1 MFKRVL
7 CLLLFIMIFA
17 TGCGRK
23 KDEPKDL
30 LDTIKARGK
39 VIVGVKNDT
48 KPFGFLDKDGNLIG
62 YDIDIAKKIA
72 YLIFGDENQIEFVP
86 VTPSNRIMKLN
97 SGQVD
102 MLVATMSVTSQR
114 LQLFDFSTTY
124 HIAGQ
129 VYQNSMENISN
140 ELDGFEIPT
149 NVAVLKQLIS
159 KLPSGVTK
167 QTGAQII
174 KQTMEALGISMTS
187 VLQEAQQVQEG
198 LNNSAR
204 DCQSTIIE
212 YRKQINLLEKQAQKY
227 QRQYAALNDIISLFI
242 QTSH

>member
-1 MFKRVL
+1 M
-7 CLLLFIMIFA
+7 A
-17 TGCGRK
+17 
-23 KDEPKDL
+23 
-30 LDTIKARGK
+30 
-39 VIVGVKNDT
+39 
-48 KPFGFLDKDGNLIG
+48 
-62 YDIDIAKKIA
+62 
-72 YLIFGDENQIEFVP
+72 
-86 VTPSNRIMKLN
+86 SNRITEGVGKKIVEALKKQSDIEIVPVPENKFQTNTPQNTTEYNTNIN
-97 SGQVD
+97 SEVEFIDKHDDDIQPELTFETAKYSEPAFTPPPV
-102 MLVATMSVTSQR
+102 MPQPQPQPQPSINLYSQP
-114 LQLFDFSTTY
+114 
-124 HIAGQ
+124 AGQ

>member
-1 MFKRVL
+1 M
-7 CLLLFIMIFA
+7 A
-17 TGCGRK
+17 
-23 KDEPKDL
+23 
-30 LDTIKARGK
+30 
-39 VIVGVKNDT
+39 
-48 KPFGFLDKDGNLIG
+48 
-62 YDIDIAKKIA
+62 
-72 YLIFGDENQIEFVP
+72 
-86 VTPSNRIMKLN
+86 SNRITEGVGKKIVEALKKQSDIEIIPVPESHFNTQEEPMPQPEVEYVENNEEEIQPELTFEAATYSEPSSTPPPVMPQPQISRPAYTQQPAMNN
-97 SGQVD
+97 SSF
-102 MLVATMSVTSQR
+102 AANSSTMDS
-114 LQLFDFSTTY
+114 
-124 HIAGQ
+124 
-129 VYQNSMENISN
+129 ISN

-174 KQTMEALGISMTS
+174 KQTMEALGISMNS

-204 DCQSTIIE
+204 DCQTTIIE

-242 QTSH
+242 QTNH

>member
-1 MFKRVL
+1 M
-7 CLLLFIMIFA
+7 A
-17 TGCGRK
+17 
-23 KDEPKDL
+23 
-30 LDTIKARGK
+30 
-39 VIVGVKNDT
+39 
-48 KPFGFLDKDGNLIG
+48 
-62 YDIDIAKKIA
+62 
-72 YLIFGDENQIEFVP
+72 
-86 VTPSNRIMKLN
+86 SNRITEGVGKKIVEALKKQSDIEIIPVPESHFNTQEEPLPQPEVEYVENNEEEIQPELTFEAATYSEPSFTPPPVMPQPQISRPAYTQQPAMNN
-97 SGQVD
+97 SSF
-102 MLVATMSVTSQR
+102 AANSSTMDS
-114 LQLFDFSTTY
+114 
-124 HIAGQ
+124 
-129 VYQNSMENISN
+129 ISN

-174 KQTMEALGISMTS
+174 KQTMEALGISMNS

-204 DCQSTIIE
+204 DCQTTIIE

-242 QTSH
+242 QTNH

>member
-1 MFKRVL
+1 M
-7 CLLLFIMIFA
+7 A
-17 TGCGRK
+17 
-23 KDEPKDL
+23 
-30 LDTIKARGK
+30 
-39 VIVGVKNDT
+39 
-48 KPFGFLDKDGNLIG
+48 
-62 YDIDIAKKIA
+62 
-72 YLIFGDENQIEFVP
+72 
-86 VTPSNRIMKLN
+86 SNRITEGVGKKIVEALKKQSDIEIIPVPESHFNTQEEPMPQPEVEYVENNEEEIQPELTFEAATYSEPSFTPPPVMPQPQISRPAYTQQPAMNN
-97 SGQVD
+97 SSF
-102 MLVATMSVTSQR
+102 AANSTMDS
-114 LQLFDFSTTY
+114 
-124 HIAGQ
+124 
-129 VYQNSMENISN
+129 ISN

-174 KQTMEALGISMTS
+174 KQTMEALGISMNS

-204 DCQSTIIE
+204 DCQTTIIE

-242 QTSH
+242 QTNH

>member
-1 MFKRVL
+1 M
-7 CLLLFIMIFA
+7 A
-17 TGCGRK
+17 
-23 KDEPKDL
+23 
-30 LDTIKARGK
+30 
-39 VIVGVKNDT
+39 
-48 KPFGFLDKDGNLIG
+48 
-62 YDIDIAKKIA
+62 
-72 YLIFGDENQIEFVP
+72 
-86 VTPSNRIMKLN
+86 SNRITEGVGKKIVEALKKQSDIQIIPVPESHFNTQEEPMPQPEVEYVENNEEEIQPELTFEAATYSEPSFTPPPVMPQPQISRPAYTQQPAMNN
-97 SGQVD
+97 SSF
-102 MLVATMSVTSQR
+102 AANSSTMDS
-114 LQLFDFSTTY
+114 
-124 HIAGQ
+124 
-129 VYQNSMENISN
+129 ISN

-174 KQTMEALGISMTS
+174 KQTMEALGISMNS

-204 DCQSTIIE
+204 DCQTTIIE

-242 QTSH
+242 QTNH

>member
-1 MFKRVL
+1 MS
-7 CLLLFIMIFA
+7 
-17 TGCGRK
+17 
-23 KDEPKDL
+23 
-30 LDTIKARGK
+30 
-39 VIVGVKNDT
+39 
-48 KPFGFLDKDGNLIG
+48 
-62 YDIDIAKKIA
+62 
-72 YLIFGDENQIEFVP
+72 
-86 VTPSNRIMKLN
+86 SNRITEGVGKKIVEALKKQSDIEIIPVNENQFTQNNTDNFNTN
-97 SGQVD
+97 SEVEYIDTPEQEVQPEQSFESINNYSEP
-102 MLVATMSVTSQR
+102 TYTPPPIQQPIPNRNIYSQPV
-114 LQLFDFSTTY
+114 QNFSNTIDT
-124 HIAGQ
+124 IQ
-129 VYQNSMENISN
+129 SN

-204 DCQSTIIE
+204 DCQTTIVE

>member
-1 MFKRVL
+1 M
-7 CLLLFIMIFA
+7 A
-17 TGCGRK
+17 
-23 KDEPKDL
+23 
-30 LDTIKARGK
+30 
-39 VIVGVKNDT
+39 
-48 KPFGFLDKDGNLIG
+48 
-62 YDIDIAKKIA
+62 
-72 YLIFGDENQIEFVP
+72 
-86 VTPSNRIMKLN
+86 SNRITEGVGKKIVEALKKQSDIEIIPVPESHFNTQEEPLPQPEVEYVENNEEEIQPELTFEAATYSEPSFTPPPVMPQPQISRPAYTQQPAMNN
-97 SGQVD
+97 SSF
-102 MLVATMSVTSQR
+102 AANSSTM
-114 LQLFDFSTTY
+114 D
-124 HIAGQ
+124 
-129 VYQNSMENISN
+129 SMSN

-174 KQTMEALGISMTS
+174 KQTMEALGISMNS

-204 DCQSTIIE
+204 DCQTTIIE

-242 QTSH
+242 QTNH